1 MRTRANF
8 WIFAASVALLLVGII
23 AREPRLLALVLSLL
37 TFKALTALFTP
48 SIPDVSAERRLEAV
62 TSYEGEDV
70 SVAVTL
76 RNRGDAIHL
85 LEVYDSISE
94 GGLVTEGTNHLILA
108 LNRGEEKTLEYRVR
122 FEVKGR
128 YEIGPL
134 MLRSRDPFGMYI
146 RERRVDVAQTMVVSP
161 RTEDLRRVSLFPR
174 RTTPRLGNA
183 PSRTAGLGV
192 DFWAIRAYQS
202 GDELRRINWKASAR
216 LDTLLT
222 NEKEAER
229 SGDIILVLDARWQAN
244 VGHMLQ
250 NTIEF
255 GVKAAV
261 SLAAKL
267 LQDRNR
273 VGLVIQRDILDW
285 VYPAFGNK
293 QLYRIVNALVSV
305 RPGGEWPFE
314 QISWV
319 LKRYFPPKSLIIIIS
334 PLVDTPAVESVV
346 ELRARGFDIILLSPS
361 FLEVERMVMDED
373 MYMELAYRVL
383 KMRRDADV
391 SYLRRFA
398 HVVDWNPREPLALAL
413 KEVSLW
419 PRYRR

>member
-1 MRTRANF
+1 
-8 WIFAASVALLLVGII
+8 
-23 AREPRLLALVLSLL
+23 
-37 TFKALTALFTP
+37 
-48 SIPDVSAERRLEAV
+48 
-62 TSYEGEDV
+62 
-70 SVAVTL
+70 
-76 RNRGDAIHL
+76 
-85 LEVYDSISE
+85 
-94 GGLVTEGTNHLILA
+94 
-108 LNRGEEKTLEYRVR
+108 
-122 FEVKGR
+122 
-128 YEIGPL
+128 L
-134 MLRSRDPFGMYI
+134 MLRSRDPLGMYI

-192 DFWAIRAYQS
+192 DFWAIRSYQA

-229 SGDIILVLDARWQAN
+229 SGDIILVLDARRQAN

-250 NTIEF
+250 NTIEL

-273 VGLVIQRDILDW
+273 VGLVIQRDVLDW

-314 QISWV
+314 QIAWV
-319 LKRYFPPKSLIIIIS
+319 LKRYFPPKSLVIIIS
-334 PLVDTPAVESVV
+334 PLVDTPAIESVV

-373 MYMELAYRVL
+373 SHMELAYRVL